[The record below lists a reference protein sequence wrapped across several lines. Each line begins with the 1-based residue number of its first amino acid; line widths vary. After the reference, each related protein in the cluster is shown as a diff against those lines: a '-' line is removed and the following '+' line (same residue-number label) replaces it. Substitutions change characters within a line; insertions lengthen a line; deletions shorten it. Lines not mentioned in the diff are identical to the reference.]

1 MSNVSIMTGG
11 ATPFSGIDKIGEEDH
26 RHNTL
31 NLLGTWT
38 AEGEQVCH
46 FRPSAACN
54 ADYIQAITRPFN
66 YIMSLLGKNVR
77 SQLLSAFNVWLQV
90 DEKSYKVI
98 DKVIGIL
105 HNASLL

>member
-1 MSNVSIMTGG
+1 MPVS
-11 ATPFSGIDKIGEEDH
+11 ALEKLREGEDD

-38 AEGEQVCH
+38 AEGEQVFLCQ
-46 FRPSAACN
+46 PSAAYN
-54 ADYIQAITRPFN
+54 TNYIKAITRPFD

-90 DEKSYKVI
+90 DEKSYNVI
-98 DKVIGIL
+98 DKVIGML